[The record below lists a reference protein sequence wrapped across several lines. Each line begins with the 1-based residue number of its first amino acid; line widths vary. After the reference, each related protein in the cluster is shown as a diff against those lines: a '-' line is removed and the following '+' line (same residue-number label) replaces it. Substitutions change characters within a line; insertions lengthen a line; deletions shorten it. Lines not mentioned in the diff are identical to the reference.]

1 MIASYIL
8 TYGED
13 ENEVKRIEAA
23 EEYGQ
28 ENGPRGMAGR
38 ETEQQGQVVSSS
50 YVFRD
55 AWLPN

>member
-13 ENEVKRIEAA
+13 EDEVKRIEAA

-28 ENGPRGMAGR
+28 EDGPRGMAGW
-38 ETEQQGQVVSSS
+38 ETDQEGQVVHSSFPLS
-50 YVFRD
+50 KD
-55 AWLPN
+55 ACCS